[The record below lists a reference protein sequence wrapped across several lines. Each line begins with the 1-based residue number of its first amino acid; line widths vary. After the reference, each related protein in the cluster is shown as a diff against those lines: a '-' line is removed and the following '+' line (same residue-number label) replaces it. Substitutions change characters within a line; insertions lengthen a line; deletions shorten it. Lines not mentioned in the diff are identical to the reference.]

1 MFLKYRPDAR
11 IILPETCRQGILEHC
26 HQALE
31 EHRKG
36 LTGRGKAFGL
46 VCGTVEGDI
55 LNAAACFRLK
65 ENVRSQS
72 PYREQVDRIMAEYA
86 VPSETPLPNRGW
98 VADPAEL
105 FARIRECR
113 GNGQVLLGTY
123 HMHRVAW
130 EHDRERDTPTEL
142 DEVLGRDS
150 GLLMFIVSMVRPRQ
164 PIIRA
169 FYEGIKAK
177 EIPIVSGSLDERPRE
192 SGCAGSWQSAVG
204 SRQFGI

>member
-11 IILPETCRQGILEHC
+11 IILPENCRQGILEHC

-31 EHRKG
+31 EHRM
-36 LTGRGKAFGL
+36 GRAGSGKAFGL
-46 VCGTVEGDI
+46 VCGTVAGDI

-65 ENVRSQS
+65 ENVRSRS
-72 PYREQVDRIMAEYA
+72 PYKEQVDRIMAEHA

-113 GNGQVLLGTY
+113 SSGQVLLGTY

-130 EHDRERDTPTEL
+130 EHDRDRDTPTEL
-142 DEVLGRDS
+142 DEVLARDS
-150 GLLMFIVSMVRPRQ
+150 GLLMFIVSMVRPEQ
-164 PIIRA
+164 PVIRA
-169 FYEGIKAK
+169 FYEGMKEK
-177 EIPIVSGSLDERPRE
+177 EIPIIFGSLDERPQDGFHPDERSFSLE
-192 SGCAGSWQSAVG
+192 LGRLG
-204 SRQFGI
+204 